1 MKILVK
7 RKLNIAGLVFLGL
20 IFILGL
26 IRLISG
32 EDDWICQN
40 GEWVKH
46 GMPSAPKPT
55 TPCPGVKPT
64 PNQQLFKVIR
74 VFDGDTMEIEGGQKV
89 RYIGIDTAE
98 MDDKDPTK
106 LCYAKK
112 AFEKN
117 KELVEDKE
125 VRLEKDLS
133 ETDKYGRL
141 LRYVYIGDVFVN
153 DYLVRNG
160 FAGVTTYPPDIKFKD
175 QFLEAEKEARENN
188 RGLWSPSTC
197 LNQ

>member
-74 VFDGDTMEIEGGQKV
+74 VFDGDTMEIEG
-89 RYIGIDTAE
+89 
-98 MDDKDPTK
+98 
-106 LCYAKK
+106 
-112 AFEKN
+112 
-117 KELVEDKE
+117 
-125 VRLEKDLS
+125 
-133 ETDKYGRL
+133 
-141 LRYVYIGDVFVN
+141 
-153 DYLVRNG
+153 
-160 FAGVTTYPPDIKFKD
+160 
-175 QFLEAEKEARENN
+175 
-188 RGLWSPSTC
+188 
-197 LNQ
+197 

>member
-1 MKILVK
+1 
-7 RKLNIAGLVFLGL
+7 
-20 IFILGL
+20 
-26 IRLISG
+26 
-32 EDDWICQN
+32 
-40 GEWVKH
+40 
-46 GMPSAPKPT
+46 
-55 TPCPGVKPT
+55 
-64 PNQQLFKVIR
+64 
-74 VFDGDTMEIEGGQKV
+74 MEIEGGQKV